1 VSEKRE
7 RRGDRRRERLPLYL
21 ISSIGVDLG

>member
-7 RRGDRRRERLPLYL
+7 RRGDKRRERLPLYL
-21 ISSIGVDLG
+21 ISSVVDLS